1 MATSETDLRRQE
13 LQERQELLGLLAEA
27 LTANASASTS
37 EIAAAAGVSRATLH
51 RVFGGRDDLVATVY
65 GWLLEQCDRVF
76 DSSGI
81 DDGPVLETFDRLL
94 EDSYPIA
101 QAYWM
106 LIAKPEL
113 ESVPEFQQ
121 GMEEQ
126 DARLERFFAR
136 GQAEGVFR
144 PDLQP
149 RWLAYSLGGQIMSAW
164 YLVDDGHAGARE
176 VPRLVRAAVI
186 DGIRAT
192 GD

>member
-1 MATSETDLRRQE
+1 MAASDKDLEGQE
-13 LQERQELLGLLAEA
+13 LQERQELLRLLAEA
-27 LTANASASTS
+27 LTANASASTG

-76 DSSGI
+76 DGSGI
-81 DDGPVLETFDRLL
+81 DDGPVLESFDRLV

-113 ESVPEFQQ
+113 ESVPELRK
-121 GMEEQ
+121 GIE
-126 DARLERFFAR
+126 DLDGHLERFFAR

-144 PDLQP
+144 PDLPP
-149 RWLAYSLGGQIMSAW
+149 RWLVYSLGGQIMSAW

-186 DGIRAT
+186 DGIRIT
-192 GD
+192 GG